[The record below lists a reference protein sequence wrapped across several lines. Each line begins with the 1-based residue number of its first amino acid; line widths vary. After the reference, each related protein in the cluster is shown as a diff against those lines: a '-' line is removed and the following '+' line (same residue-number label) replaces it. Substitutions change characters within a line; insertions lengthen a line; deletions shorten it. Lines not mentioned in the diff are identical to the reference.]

1 MSTFFAYTIIGLS
14 LGGIFALAALGIVLI
29 YRVTGVLNF
38 AHGAMG
44 MFSTFV
50 AWQIF
55 YDWPHP
61 GLAPWAVTA
70 EAITVGLLFAMVLGL
85 VLEFAVFRWV
95 RNRPQIV
102 KAVITIGVL
111 LTLQSTASL
120 IWKNNQY
127 HLPIYIAPQDW
138 TRQVAGVPIGANY
151 VVIVLVALGLAF
163 GLAAFLRYT
172 AFGRAMRAVSD
183 NPTSAALWG
192 VRVDAAG
199 PIVRFGI
206 AIVEFGIL
214 ARIPVGLDQGFQF
227 DAALAVIWAF
237 GILSLVVLTGYAGQ
251 VSLCQATF
259 AGVGAY
265 GAGMVVSS
273 LHGGYLL
280 GIVIGVLFAT
290 VLGVLVGLPALRL
303 HGITLA
309 MVTLGIALVFDKYVF
324 QDHLFD
330 WFTGGAGGWQVTTAD
345 VLGIKVDSS
354 HHLLAAYDILL
365 ALFCLVSVLMVNLHQ
380 SGAGRRLRAIRD
392 SEVAAS
398 TMGVNLTRYKLL
410 AFALSAGIAGLGG
423 SFYPLVAGPVDPPPF
438 LVL

>member
-1 MSTFFAYTIIGLS
+1 M
-14 LGGIFALAALGIVLI
+14 
-29 YRVTGVLNF
+29 
-38 AHGAMG
+38 M
-44 MFSTFV
+44 
-50 AWQIF
+50 
-55 YDWPHP
+55 P
-61 GLAPWAVTA
+61 G
-70 EAITVGLLFAMVLGL
+70 
-85 VLEFAVFRWV
+85 
-95 RNRPQIV
+95 
-102 KAVITIGVL
+102 
-111 LTLQSTASL
+111 
-120 IWKNNQY
+120 
-127 HLPIYIAPQDW
+127 H
-138 TRQVAGVPIGANY
+138 
-151 VVIVLVALGLAF
+151 
-163 GLAAFLRYT
+163 
-172 AFGRAMRAVSD
+172 
-183 NPTSAALWG
+183 
-192 VRVDAAG
+192 
-199 PIVRFGI
+199 IVRFAI
-206 AIVEFGIL
+206 AIVAFGIL

-290 VLGVLVGLPALRL
+290 VLGVIVGLPALRL

-309 MVTLGIALVFDKYVF
+309 IVTLGIALVFDRYVF

-330 WFTGGAGGWQVTTAD
+330 WFTGGTGGWQVTTAD

-365 ALFCLVSVLMVNLHQ
+365 ALFCLVSVLMVNLYR

-392 SEVAAS
+392 SEIAAS

-423 SFYPLVAGPVDPPPF
+423 SFYPLVAGSVSPQPFWVFTSLQLAAIGVLMGVRYVPAAALGGVFMAVVPDVLTRYGHGTFMNRFNYDISYDWFQIAVGVLLILQLITLPDGVWGDLRAKFLHGRGAVKRKPVGE
-438 LVL
+438 VSSA